1 MGNRGFMTALRSYD
15 LSAMDGVRLW
25 LPLVLGALGFGC
37 LVWLVSVILRL
48 TRIRRS
54 GPGD

>member
-1 MGNRGFMTALRSYD
+1 
-15 LSAMDGVRLW
+15 MDGVRLW

-54 GPGD
+54 RPGD